1 VQIRRVLIVDD
12 EEANRESLGMM
23 ISSFGHKVEFARD
36 GIEALAQLKLGIDL
50 VLLDATMPGMD
61 GFEVARRIR
70 EDPDQCELPIIMVT
84 VLSSREHRLQ
94 AVDAGANDF
103 ISKPVDVTE
112 LRVRSSSLFKMKDA
126 RDAVKLKQA
135 ILEET
140 ISKRTSDLRRALE
153 EVVDAQ
159 HRIYEAHLDTIY
171 RLAVVA
177 EFKDANTA
185 SHIQRISHYCALIGR
200 MLNLPP
206 GEVEI
211 LLHASPMHDVG
222 KIGIPDSILLKP
234 GRLNSEEWAI
244 IKQHTLLGAQIL
256 RDAPS
261 KLLQA
266 GEIIALSHHEK
277 WDGSGYPSGLAGER
291 IPLYGRIC
299 AVADVFD
306 ALTSPRPYK
315 KPLSVQ
321 EACAIMRDSRGTHF
335 DPRILDIF
343 LGHLDEVVQI
353 QQRFQLE
360 SFLRNADR
368 LAFPAESKDN
378 EVERIS
384 SPAPG
389 EHFLSLA
396 SR

>member
-1 VQIRRVLIVDD
+1 MTRRVLIVDD

-23 ISSFGHKVEFARD
+23 VSSFGHEVEFARD
-36 GIEALAQLKLGIDL
+36 GIEALAKLKLGVDL
-50 VLLDATMPGMD
+50 ILLDATMPGMD
-61 GFEVARRIR
+61 GFEVARRVR
-70 EDPDQCELPIIMVT
+70 EDPEQCELPVIMVT

-94 AVDAGANDF
+94 AVEAGANDF
-103 ISKPVDVTE
+103 ISKPVDITE
-112 LRVRSSSLFKMKDA
+112 LRVRSSSLLKMKEA
-126 RDAVKLKQA
+126 RDAVKRKQA

-140 ISKRTSDLRRALE
+140 ISKRTSDLRRALD

-185 SHIQRISHYCALIGR
+185 SHIQRISQYCAHIGR
-200 MLNLPP
+200 MINLPP
-206 GEVEI
+206 GEVDL
-211 LLHASPMHDVG
+211 LLHASTMHDVG

-234 GRLNSEEWAI
+234 GRLNFEEWAI
-244 IKQHTLLGAQIL
+244 IKQHTLFGAQIL

-261 KLLQA
+261 RLLQA
-266 GEIIALSHHEK
+266 GEVIALTHHEK
-277 WDGSGYPSGLAGER
+277 WDGSGYPNGLTGER

-335 DPRILDIF
+335 DPRILDVF
-343 LGHLDEVVQI
+343 LDNLEEVVRI
-353 QQRFQLE
+353 HQRFQLE
-360 SFLRNADR
+360 SFLRDPGSS
-368 LAFPAESKDN
+368 LFPAESRSAMKRIPPP
-378 EVERIS
+378 VPAERI
-384 SPAPG
+384 
-389 EHFLSLA
+389 LSLV